1 MKPRRTLE
9 ENGYPVCC
17 WIFTVLLIGA
27 FVALIVVLA
36 TYPYPASTYYRGHP
50 STVRTNCTVG
60 EYLDEELDMCAP
72 FMNTPIPISHELM
85 DINVKQCDSFFHH
98 MSGKWIATH
107 TNENRGFSYIYKR
120 NRKQIHDIVLDPKSG
135 PVYKFYRSCLDT
147 LVNKQHKLLDKS
159 QMKHVKE
166 HILGAFKSHADLPI
180 VFARLASYGFNSPF
194 TITIEPHPTEFAMI
208 PFIQR
213 EQPFEELPD
222 MLYDLRE
229 CLRKL
234 RLWHTDKEVEM
245 GFIEYIQ
252 SELYIDD
259 LIPIK
264 YLLDSS
270 PPNFWKLYLREFNG
284 YNIEEIID
292 LNQTIWT
299 IDIQYLHSLMHGLS
313 EISYNEWKAYIEYSV
328 DYNTNQ
334 FLPDI
339 PYESFFR
346 DFTFLNK
353 HKKHRIQRDAS
364 IKFTNEN
371 CIDITYKM
379 LPGVIGNMY
388 LQKNDIDKIQVTQI
402 VENVRDSLADI
413 IEETPWLSNETKS
426 KIVEKVR
433 AIIVRSV
440 SPNFYE
446 EEPFLERLT
455 MDNYLRNINIV
466 RRYLATKNLGL
477 WTNDSPNRDYIQKFG
492 SPLSEVNAF
501 YSPISNTIT
510 IFAGLLNKPF
520 YDKKFPNV
528 ALFAIIGLISGHE
541 LSHSIDNSG
550 RFFDKDGSLSRTE
563 PWLPEEYAEF
573 RNRTNRLISEYEAPN
588 GCNNAHY
595 GEITLGEDISDIIG
609 LKSAYRAWLRVEPN
623 ATLEQKQWFF
633 QIFGQMWA
641 EQYDQKELCK
651 RVAGDVHAIGQYRV
665 DKTLRQMKEFKEVF
679 NCKIGD
685 GMVNSNPVLIYG
697 A

>member
-17 WIFTVLLIGA
+17 WLFTVLLIGA
-27 FVALIVVLA
+27 FVALIVVLV

-85 DINVKQCDSFFHH
+85 DLNVKQCDSFFHH

-120 NRKQIHDIVLDPKSG
+120 NRKQIHDIIVDPKSG
-135 PVYKFYRSCLDT
+135 PVYRFYRSCLDT

-213 EQPFEELPD
+213 EEPFQDSPD
-222 MLYDLRE
+222 ILYNLRE

-252 SELYIDD
+252 SERYPND
-259 LIPIK
+259 LIDMK
-264 YLLDSS
+264 YLLDAS
-270 PPNFWKLYLREFNG
+270 PRDFWKLYLRELNG
-284 YNIEEIID
+284 KSID
-292 LNQTIWT
+292 EVLEMKNQKIWT
-299 IDIQYLHSLMHGLS
+299 VDIQYLHSLMHGLS
-313 EISYNEWKAYIEYSV
+313 EISYNEWKAYIEYSIE
-328 DYNTNQ
+328 YNTNQ
-334 FLPDI
+334 FAPDV
-339 PYESFFR
+339 PAVSFFR
-346 DFTFLNK
+346 DLTFLNK
-353 HKKHRIQRDAS
+353 HKKHRMQRNTER
-364 IKFTNEN
+364 ITNEM
-371 CIDITYKM
+371 CIDITHKL

-388 LQKNDIDKIQVTQI
+388 LQKNVIDKTQVTQI

-413 IEETPWLSNETKS
+413 IEETSWLSNETKS

-440 SPNFYE
+440 SPNYFE

-455 MDNYLRNINIV
+455 MDNYLRNLNIV
-466 RRYLATKNLGL
+466 RRYLSGKNFEI
-477 WTNDSPNRDYIQKFG
+477 WTENEPNRDYIQRFG
-492 SPLSEVNAF
+492 ASLTEVNAF
-501 YSPISNTIT
+501 YSPITNTIT

-520 YDKKFPNV
+520 YDKKFPPV
-528 ALFAIIGLISGHE
+528 ALYAIVGMVSSHE
-541 LSHSIDNSG
+541 LGHAIDNSG
-550 RFFDKDGSLSRTE
+550 RLFDKDGSLNRTE

-573 RNRTNRLISEYEAPN
+573 KNRTRRLMNEYSAPL
-588 GCNNAHY
+588 GCINAHY
-595 GEITLGEDISDIIG
+595 GEQVLGESMADLIG
-609 LKSAYRAWLRVEPN
+609 VTAAYKAWLKVQPN
-623 ATLEQKQWFF
+623 ATLQERQFFF
-633 QIFGQMWA
+633 QIYAQAWA
-641 EQYDQKELCK
+641 QSYDQEHLCK
-651 RVAGDVHAIGQYRV
+651 AVTEDVHPIPDFRV
-665 DKTLRQMKEFKEVF
+665 DKTLRQMKEFREAF
-679 NCKIGD
+679 GCREGD
-685 GMVNSNPVLIYG
+685 PMVNTDPVLIYG
-697 A
+697 N

>member
-1 MKPRRTLE
+1 MKPRRTLD
-9 ENGYPVCC
+9 ENSYPVCC
-17 WIFTVLLIGA
+17 WIFTLLFVGA
-27 FVALIVVLA
+27 IVALIVVLV
-36 TYPYPASTYYRGHP
+36 TYPYPVSTYYRGHP

-85 DINVKQCDSFFHH
+85 DLNVKQCDSFFHH

-120 NRKQIHDIVLDPKSG
+120 NRKQIHDIVIDPKSG

-213 EQPFEELPD
+213 EEPFETFLD
-222 MLYDLRE
+222 MLYDLQE

-252 SELYIDD
+252 SERYPND

-264 YLLDSS
+264 HLLDSS

-299 IDIQYLHSLMHGLS
+299 TDIQYLHSLMHGLS

-346 DFTFLNK
+346 DYTFLNK
-353 HKKHRIQRDAS
+353 HKKHRIQRDSS
-364 IKFTNEN
+364 IRFTNEN

-388 LQKNDIDKIQVTQI
+388 LQKNDIDKIQVTRI

-477 WTNDSPNRDYIQKFG
+477 WTNDYPNRDYIQKFG

-541 LSHSIDNSG
+541 LAHSIDNSG
-550 RFFDKDGSLSRTE
+550 RLFDKEGSLSRTE

-573 RNRTNRLISEYEAPN
+573 RNRTNRLITEYEAPN

-595 GEITLGEDISDIIG
+595 GETTLGEDISDIIG

-641 EQYDQKELCK
+641 EQYNQKELCE

-685 GMVNSNPVLIYG
+685 GMVNPDPVLIYG